1 LTFSGGL
8 ELLLKRMPFLVAWTS
23 KPDAVVEM
31 GFDRVVDES
40 EVLLERADDLLA
52 PVFFL
57 VIRSK

>member
-31 GFDRVVDES
+31 GFDR
-40 EVLLERADDLLA
+40 
-52 PVFFL
+52 
-57 VIRSK
+57 